1 MRTVRSIVPTIDRMI
16 TLNREFDR
24 AFNEMWSTNGNGASQ
39 LWYPAT
45 DVVEKAD
52 AYLISLELP
61 GVSPENVDISFEQNT
76 LVVRGTKS
84 PTVRTTEN
92 EELRV
97 YTAERLSGDFER
109 TFRLP
114 QHVDADSITASF
126 EHGVLTV
133 TVPKKA
139 AAQPRKISITT
150 SEAKQVT
157 A

>member
-1 MRTVRSIVPTIDRMI
+1 MRTVRSFVPTIDRMI
-16 TLNREFDR
+16 TLNRELDR
-24 AFNEMWSTNGNGASQ
+24 AFNEVWGTNGNGASQ

-45 DVVEKAD
+45 DVIEKAD

-61 GVSPENVDISFEQNT
+61 GVLPENVEISFEQST
-76 LVVRGTKS
+76 LIVRGTKS
-84 PTVRTTEN
+84 PMLRTAEN

-97 YTAERLSGDFER
+97 YTAERQSGAFER

-114 QHVDADSITASF
+114 QHVDPDAITASF

-133 TVPKKA
+133 SVPKKA
-139 AAQPRKISITT
+139 AAQPRKISIST